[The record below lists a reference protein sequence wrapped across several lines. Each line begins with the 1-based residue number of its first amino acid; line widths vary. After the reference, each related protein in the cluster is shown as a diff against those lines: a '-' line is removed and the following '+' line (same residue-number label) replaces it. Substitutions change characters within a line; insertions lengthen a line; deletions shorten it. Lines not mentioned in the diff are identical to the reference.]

1 MRKSCETT
9 LKSLGLDY
17 LDLYLVHVPVAMHGK
32 DGNNYELLNPD
43 NVVNESVLIE
53 DTWKVGYAIS

>member
-9 LKSLGLDY
+9 LASLGLDY
-17 LDLYLVHVPVAMHGK
+17 LDLYLVHVPVAVHGK

-43 NVVNESVLIE
+43 NIVIE
-53 DTWKVGYAIS
+53 NVTIEETWKVSRAVS